1 MDMIGRMDKGEGV
14 SYEALL
20 DETMKHGYSEEEVER
35 AINSL
40 MDSGRCY
47 EPRIGI
53 LKLI

>member
-1 MDMIGRMDKGEGV
+1 MKGWTEGDGV

-20 DETMKHGYSEEEVER
+20 DASQKLGYDEAAVEKTL
-35 AINSL
+35 NVL
-40 MDSGRCY
+40 MDGGKCY